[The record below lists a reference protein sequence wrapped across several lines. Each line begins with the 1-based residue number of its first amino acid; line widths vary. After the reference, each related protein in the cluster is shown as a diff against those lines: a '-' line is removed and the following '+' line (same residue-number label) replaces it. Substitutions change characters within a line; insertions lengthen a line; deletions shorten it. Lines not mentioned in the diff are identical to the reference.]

1 MHLGG
6 SGVERVQRLRAR
18 GPSVRE
24 LRGCVWSSYPD
35 HLWKRKPMPMRRAAK
50 HPPSSTASEEQQIIS
65 ARLTNNL
72 SSIQLQE
79 LYFVVSHLSAKNVL
93 NAVDGFLAVLAHLL
107 FITPV
112 LN

>member
-1 MHLGG
+1 M
-6 SGVERVQRLRAR
+6 
-18 GPSVRE
+18 RE
-24 LRGCVWSSYPD
+24 LRECVWSSYPD
-35 HLWKRKPMPMRRAAK
+35 HLWKRKHAYETCGKA
-50 HPPSSTASEEQQIIS
+50 PPSSTASEEQQIIS

-79 LYFVVSHLSAKNVL
+79 LYFVVSRLSAKNVL